1 MRFRLAVLISLVTL
15 LSSRS
20 PAGEPHAYLLALHEK
35 VFVPK
40 DLPVQVVLVPNV
52 LSYLYDTKV
61 FKVDEKLRRLYPSGQ
76 EEVVGPS
83 DGGFIIRVTV
93 GPKNNLPMSRQKGI
107 YSERKIQRPYWNERV
122 YGYETTE
129 GTLSVTVQEGRQ
141 LRKQRIEGIEE
152 SIRESSLKWVVQD

>member
-20 PAGEPHAYLLALHEK
+20 PAAEPHAYLLALHEK

-93 GPKNNLPMSRQKGI
+93 GLKNNLPMSRQKGI
-107 YSERKIQRPYWNERV
+107 YSERKI
-122 YGYETTE
+122 
-129 GTLSVTVQEGRQ
+129 
-141 LRKQRIEGIEE
+141 
-152 SIRESSLKWVVQD
+152 